1 MLIPFTDRRRQITD
15 LFNNES
21 WEDLSKLDIVMKEGP
36 SVIDC
41 GAYVL
46 KQLGYTSSQETISV
60 LWAQPRSPAPPR
72 SGKCV
77 VVYRFEHKPQI
88 QQHGIYQT
96 DGKVLSKWGANNPV
110 FLHEIQDI
118 PTTYGDLAE
127 FIEISSELHYK
138 LQQAMV
144 AKRTSSDDY

>member
-15 LFNNES
+15 LFYNES
-21 WEDLSKLDIVMKEGP
+21 WEDLSKFDIVMKEGP

-60 LWAQPRSPAPPR
+60 LWAQLRSPAPPH
-72 SGKCV
+72 SGKCII
-77 VVYRFEHKPQI
+77 VYRFEHKPQI
-88 QQHGIYQT
+88 QQHGIYQS

-118 PTTYGDLAE
+118 PTGYGDLAE
-127 FIEISSELHYK
+127 FIEITPELNYK
-138 LQQAMV
+138 LQQAMFGKQ
-144 AKRTSSDDY
+144 AGLEDY